1 MDKKYETAI
10 LRRETTAASSFI
22 RGIDAVEG
30 DLVQIKGPGRNAGRI
45 GRVIGVSYQKRQDN
59 LVITVMFSDEES
71 YKFSGDRLIL
81 LRRMDRESR

>member
-30 DLVQIKGPGRNAGRI
+30 DLVQIKGPGHSAGRI
-45 GRVIGVSYQKRQDN
+45 GRVIGVTYHKRGDN
-59 LVITVMFSDEES
+59 LVITVMFSDKES
-71 YKFSGDRLIL
+71 DKFSGDRVIL
-81 LRRMDRESR
+81 LRKKS